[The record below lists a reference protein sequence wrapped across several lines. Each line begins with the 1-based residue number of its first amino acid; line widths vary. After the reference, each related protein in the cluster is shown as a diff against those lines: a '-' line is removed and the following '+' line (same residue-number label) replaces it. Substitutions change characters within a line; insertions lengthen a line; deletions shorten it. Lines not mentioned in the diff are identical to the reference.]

1 MADGAGLRDPLL
13 LSGIRGGYGKLQVVN
28 GVDLAV
34 PAGSVV
40 ALLGPN
46 GAGKTT
52 LLKIAAGLLPPMS
65 GQVLLNGEDVTRK
78 PPHHRARV
86 GLCHIPEGRSIFRSL
101 SVRTN
106 LELSIPPW
114 VSDQSFDRAV
124 KIFPI
129 LGKRLA
135 QIAGSLSGGEQQAL
149 AMARAF
155 LASPTVVM
163 ADEVSL
169 GLAPLVVSEI
179 FDSLMRLKESGVA
192 LLMVEQYV
200 TRALEMADSVYL
212 MNRGRISFHG
222 LPAEVDQDSVMQ
234 AYLGLETH

>member
-1 MADGAGLRDPLL
+1 
-13 LSGIRGGYGKLQVVN
+13 
-28 GVDLAV
+28 
-34 PAGSVV
+34 
-40 ALLGPN
+40 
-46 GAGKTT
+46 
-52 LLKIAAGLLPPMS
+52 
-65 GQVLLNGEDVTRK
+65 
-78 PPHHRARV
+78 
-86 GLCHIPEGRSIFRSL
+86 
-101 SVRTN
+101 
-106 LELSIPPW
+106 
-114 VSDQSFDRAV
+114 
-124 KIFPI
+124 
-129 LGKRLA
+129 
-135 QIAGSLSGGEQQAL
+135 
-149 AMARAF
+149 MARAF